1 LGYEHSHH
9 SQGYYSFLA
18 TLVPAFTVFFLLQV
32 SASDDDGPVNSV
44 ITYSLVGGNQL
55 GHFTIDPKKGK
66 LQVAKALDWEQVS
79 HVQAEQKCGSMAG
92 PEGKEQTR
100 PILVSRESPGRFLC
114 EL

>member
-1 LGYEHSHH
+1 M
-9 SQGYYSFLA
+9 
-18 TLVPAFTVFFLLQV
+18 PAFTISSLLQV
-32 SASDDDGPVNSV
+32 SASDDDGPVNSA

-79 HVQAEQKCGSMAG
+79 HVQAEQKHGPTVG
-92 PEGKEQTR
+92 PEGKGKHT
-100 PILVSRESPGRFLC
+100 PSRYPGRFLC